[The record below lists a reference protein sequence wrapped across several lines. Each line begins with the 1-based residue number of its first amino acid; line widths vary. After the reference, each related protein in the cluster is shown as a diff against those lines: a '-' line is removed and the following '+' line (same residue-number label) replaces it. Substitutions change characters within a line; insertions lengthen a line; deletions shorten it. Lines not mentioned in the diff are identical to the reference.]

1 MPVVKILE
9 VVGSSTK
16 DWNDAVSQA
25 VKEASPRVGNMVGV
39 EVLNWTANVKDGS
52 IAEYRANV
60 KLAYL
65 DDPQ

>member
-1 MPVVKILE
+1 M
-9 VVGSSTK
+9 
-16 DWNDAVSQA
+16 
-25 VKEASPRVGNMVGV
+25 GNMVGV

-60 KLAYL
+60 KVAYL